1 MAQRTVVAA
10 GPSSRTASARN
21 GSGVAENR
29 RVSTSRYE
37 LPDRQWTRTTE
48 LIRMIIATGA
58 ILNARRQSVILISD
72 PGDGKTELIDR
83 FDENPQLAYASDL
96 TSIGLERI
104 LRRAKQGQVT
114 HIVLNELQK
123 VFMRKASTW
132 TATLGM
138 LCQALEEGVK
148 VNMNREHSVDLGGAQ
163 IGLIAGLTHD
173 TAKQKSKLL
182 RETGFWSRVAAV
194 SWEMPQDELI
204 EVMRAISEDNR
215 SDLTKVTVKL
225 PDKPVNV
232 GFPPALSQQ
241 FLEYVIKHMREYTV
255 LRIFQRLRAVA
266 MACAVLEG
274 RDIVHPV
281 DVEKVVAFG
290 QYWRPAPQAV

>member
-1 MAQRTVVAA
+1 
-10 GPSSRTASARN
+10 
-21 GSGVAENR
+21 
-29 RVSTSRYE
+29 
-37 LPDRQWTRTTE
+37 
-48 LIRMIIATGA
+48 MIIATGA
-58 ILNARRQSVILISD
+58 IQNARRQSVILISD

-83 FDENPQLAYASDL
+83 FDENPQLACLSDM
-96 TSIGLERI
+96 TSMGLERV
-104 LRRAKQGQVT
+104 LRRAKRGEVT
-114 HIVLNELQK
+114 HLVLNELQK

-132 TATLGM
+132 VATLGM

-148 VNMNREHSVDLGGAQ
+148 INMNRELPVDLGGAQ

-194 SWEMPQDELI
+194 SWEMPQDELA
-204 EVMRAISEDNR
+204 EVMRAISDENR

-225 PDKPVNV
+225 PDKPIYVA
-232 GFPPALSQQ
+232 FPSALSRQ
-241 FLEYVIKHMREYTV
+241 FEDYVMKHMREYTV

-266 MACAVLEG
+266 MACAILEG
-274 RDIVHPV
+274 RDQVHPV

-290 QYWRPAPQAV
+290 RYWRPAQQAT

>member
-1 MAQRTVVAA
+1 MAKGPAVAA
-10 GPSSRTASARN
+10 DPQRGSASSSSRVAEKPQASAPAY
-21 GSGVAENR
+21 S
-29 RVSTSRYE
+29 
-37 LPDRQWTRTTE
+37 LPKREWLRTTE

-58 ILNARRQSVILISD
+58 VENARRQSIILISD

-83 FDENPQLAYASDL
+83 FDDNPQLAYASDL

-114 HIVLNELQK
+114 HLVLNELQK
-123 VFMRKASTW
+123 VFMRKAATW
-132 TATLGM
+132 TNCLGM

-148 VNMNREHSVDLGGAQ
+148 VNMNREHNVDLGGAQ

-194 SWEMPQDELI
+194 SWEMPQDELA
-204 EVMRAISEDNR
+204 EVMRAISDENR
-215 SDLTKVTVKL
+215 SDLTKVTVTL
-225 PDKPVNV
+225 PDKPIYVS
-232 GFPPALSQQ
+232 FPSGLSRQ
-241 FLEYVIKHMREYTV
+241 FEEYVLKQMREYTI

-274 RDIVHPV
+274 RDTVLPV
-281 DVEKVVAFG
+281 DVEKVVAYG
-290 QYWRPAPQAV
+290 RYWRPASQAV